1 MGQWYESN
9 RRLFR
14 EERKALASG
23 CPLMRLAIVGP
34 GFKINSACKLKVECA
49 VAHGIF
55 SLQIPDTCREI
66 EYGIVVLPPINYP
79 KSVPQL
85 FCNDSK
91 LPIGNIDRHIM
102 TDGRACLGVQAEISM
117 RWSAGSTIVD
127 FLDNLVAP
135 FLAWQAY
142 HDEYQKPP
150 PWGERSHGAHG
161 IIEYY
166 AELLGRSADS
176 SVVGFMRLLARKN
189 RPKGHEPCPCD
200 SGECLRNCH
209 RDLVYDARQSVA
221 WDDVAHDLEVLLRA
235 EGISAVLN
243 EGQMRGRW

>member
-14 EERKALASG
+14 EERKALASA

-34 GFKINSACKLKVECA
+34 GFEINSACKLKVECA

-79 KSVPQL
+79 KSIPQL

-135 FLAWQAY
+135 FLAWQTY
-142 HDEYQKPP
+142 YDVYKKSP
-150 PWGERSHGAHG
+150 PWGERSHSAHG

-176 SVVGFMRLLARKN
+176 SVVGFMKLLARKN
-189 RPKGHEPCPCD
+189 SPKGHERCPCN
-200 SGECLRNCH
+200 SGKRLRDCH
-209 RDLVYDARQSVA
+209 RDLLHEARERVSWQ
-221 WDDVAHDLEVLLRA
+221 DVAQDLRIFVQRDD
-235 EGISAVLN
+235 IK
-243 EGQMRGRW
+243 